1 MTEQEQDRRAL
12 RTQQA
17 LINALLELLSARHY
31 DKITVQ
37 DIVEQANVGRA
48 TFYSHYQNKDDLLKS
63 GFERI
68 LDTLVQQIVSFEK
81 DQCLFDTSML
91 FHHAQGHYELFRT
104 LVWGS
109 GFDLLTKEGHA
120 ALSKKIE
127 DRFALLLK
135 GRQPP
140 SIPLPILANSVAGS
154 LLIMLKWWLENKMPY
169 SPERMDEIFQQLVM
183 SGVRTVLGYT
193 GSLGE
198 Q

>member
-1 MTEQEQDRRAL
+1 MDKSSEMYKNDEPKPEQEQDRRAL

-81 DQCLFDTSML
+81 DQCLFDTSIL
-91 FHHAQGHYELFRT
+91 FHHAQGHYELYRT

-120 ALSKKIE
+120 ALSKKFE
-127 DRFALLLK
+127 DRFTLLLK

-140 SIPLPILANSVAGS
+140 SIPH
-154 LLIMLKWWLENKMPY
+154 
-169 SPERMDEIFQQLVM
+169 EIFQQLVM
-183 SGVRTVLGYT
+183 SGVRTVLGFT

>member
-1 MTEQEQDRRAL
+1 MTKQEQDRRAL

-17 LINALLELLSARHY
+17 LINALLELLSTRHY

-48 TFYSHYQNKDDLLKS
+48 TFYAHYQNKDDLLKS

-68 LDTLVQQIVSFEK
+68 LDTLVQQIVSCEK
-81 DQCLFDTSML
+81 DQCPFDTSVL
-91 FHHAQGHYELFRT
+91 FHHAQGHYDLYRT

-109 GFDLLTKEGHA
+109 GFELLTKEGHA

-127 DRFALLLK
+127 DRFTLLLA

-140 SIPLPILANSVAGS
+140 SIPLPILSYSIAGA
-154 LLIMLKWWLENKMPY
+154 LLIMLKWWLDNKMPHT
-169 SPERMDEIFQQLVM
+169 PERMDEIFQQLVM
-183 SGVRTVLGYT
+183 PGVSTVLGLT
-193 GSLGE
+193 GTIE
-198 Q
+198 K

>member
-17 LINALLELLSARHY
+17 LINALLELLSTRHY

-37 DIVEQANVGRA
+37 DIVEHANVGRA

-91 FHHAQGHYELFRT
+91 FHHAQGHYELYRT
-104 LVWGS
+104 LIWGS
-109 GFDLLTKEGHA
+109 GLELLTKEGHA

-127 DRFALLLK
+127 DRFTLLLK

-140 SIPLPILANSVAGS
+140 TIPLPVLSYSMAGS
-154 LLIMLKWWLENKMPY
+154 LLIMLKWWLDNKMPY

-183 SGVRTVLGYT
+183 SGVRTVSGLT
-193 GSLGE
+193 GTLGE

>member
-12 RTQQA
+12 RTQQS
-17 LINALLELLSARHY
+17 LINALLELLSTRHY

-91 FHHAQGHYELFRT
+91 FHHAQGHYDLYRT
-104 LVWGS
+104 LIWGS
-109 GFDLLTKEGHA
+109 GFELLTKEGHA

-135 GRQPP
+135 DRQPP
-140 SIPLPILANSVAGS
+140 SIPLPILSNSVAGS
-154 LLIMLKWWLENKMPY
+154 LLIMLKWWLDNKMPY

-183 SGVRTVLGYT
+183 SGVRTVLGFT